1 MENLDLTVL
10 EQKALTRLINGLYAE
25 AGFSDMDA
33 NDLVTEEMD
42 IKQVRG
48 MLGSLQKK
56 GIVSI
61 QEPNDGGYKI
71 IDLNEGYWYLHPYWK
86 DEVQ

>member
-10 EQKALTRLINGLYAE
+10 EQKVLNQFINGLYAE
-25 AGFSDMDA
+25 PGFSDMDA
-33 NDLVTEEMD
+33 SDLVSEGMD

-48 MLGSLQKK
+48 VLGSLQKK

-86 DEVQ
+86 DQVR

>member
-10 EQKALTRLINGLYAE
+10 EQKVLTTLINGLYAE
-25 AGFSDMDA
+25 PGFSDMDA
-33 NDLVTEEMD
+33 SDLVSEG
-42 IKQVRG
+42 IAIYQVRG
-48 MLGSLQKK
+48 VLGSLQKK

-61 QEPNDGGYKI
+61 QDPNDGGYKI
-71 IDLNEGYWYLHPYWK
+71 IDLNEGYWYLHPTWK

>member
-10 EQKALTRLINGLYAE
+10 EQKVLTKLINGLYAE
-25 AGFSDMDA
+25 PGFSDMDA
-33 NDLVTEEMD
+33 SDLVSEGMD

-48 MLGSLQKK
+48 VLGSLQKK

-61 QEPNDGGYKI
+61 QDPNDGGYKI
-71 IDLNEGYWYLHPYWK
+71 IDLNEGYWYLHPHWK
-86 DEVQ
+86 DQAR

>member
-10 EQKALTRLINGLYAE
+10 EQKVLTTLINGLYAE
-25 AGFSDMDA
+25 VGFSDMDA
-33 NDLVTEEMD
+33 SDLVSEGMD

-48 MLGSLQKK
+48 VLGSLQKK

-61 QEPNDGGYKI
+61 QDPNDGGYKI
-71 IDLNEGYWYLHPYWK
+71 IDLNEGYWYLHPHWK
-86 DEVQ
+86 DEAR

>member
-10 EQKALTRLINGLYAE
+10 EQKALTKLINGLYAE
-25 AGFSDMDA
+25 PGFSDMDA
-33 NDLVTEEMD
+33 SDLVSEGMD

-48 MLGSLQKK
+48 VLGSLQKK

-61 QEPNDGGYKI
+61 QDPNDGGYKI
-71 IDLNEGYWYLHPYWK
+71 IDLNEGYWYLHPHWK
-86 DEVQ
+86 DQAR

>member
-10 EQKALTRLINGLYAE
+10 EQKVLTTLINGLYAE
-25 AGFSDMDA
+25 PGFSDMDA
-33 NDLVTEEMD
+33 SDLVSEGMD

-48 MLGSLQKK
+48 VLGSLQKK

-61 QEPNDGGYKI
+61 QDPNDGGYKI
-71 IDLNEGYWYLHPYWK
+71 IDLNEGYWYLHPHWK
-86 DEVQ
+86 DEAR

>member
-10 EQKALTRLINGLYAE
+10 EQKVLTTLIDGLYAE

-33 NDLVTEEMD
+33 SDLVSEE
-42 IKQVRG
+42 IAIYQVRG
-48 MLGSLQKK
+48 VLGSLQKK
-56 GIVSI
+56 GIVYV

-71 IDLNEGYWYLHPYWK
+71 IDLNREYWYLHPTWK